1 MTQSLVSIVVPSY
14 NQAPFL
20 EQCICSILEQDYPDI
35 EIIVIDGGSTDG
47 SVEIIRRYQDRLA
60 YWVSEPDNGQS
71 HAINKGFHR
80 TQGEIVAWLNSD
92 DVYFPYSVS
101 LAVQRFQEKP
111 DLSLFYGH
119 CVFIDEQGNFIR
131 YFTETEP
138 WVKSRLLNYSDF
150 IMQPTTFFPREK
162 LLQAGL
168 LDETLHFGMDWDLWC
183 KLASVGDVHFERG
196 VIAANREYG
205 STKTSSGS
213 WKRLRELLK
222 IQRRHITGFW
232 PHAFFGYC
240 STEFLL
246 KASLTSSAVAR
257 LLWRSVARLTVVL
270 SPSAIIQNR
279 RSYAQRHVFG
289 LKPHST
295 IVPEGNAE
303 IYLPLPDKAGAVN
316 LRLKLTPGVIASVV
330 TADISNVFSSSGGEL
345 SILLPIG
352 KKTLAQ
358 GFWSAK
364 ILFHAEQGSPAVGNV
379 LAANWEFEKS

>member
-1 MTQSLVSIVVPSY
+1 MTQPLVSIVVPSY

-20 EQCICSILEQDYPDI
+20 EQCLCSILDQDYSNI
-35 EIIVIDGGSTDG
+35 EILVIDGGSTDG

-80 TQGEIVAWLNSD
+80 TQGDIVAWLNSD
-92 DVYFPYSVS
+92 DVYFPGSVS
-101 LAVQRFQEKP
+101 LAVLRFQENTN
-111 DLSLFYGH
+111 LALFYGY
-119 CVFIDEQGNFIR
+119 CVFIDERGGFIR

-138 WVKSRLLNYSDF
+138 WDRSRLLNYSDF
-150 IMQPTTFFPREK
+150 IMQPTTFFSKGK
-162 LLQAGL
+162 LLQVGL
-168 LDETLHFGMDWDLWC
+168 LDETLHYGMDWDLWC
-183 KLASVGDVHFERG
+183 KLAAVGDVHFERE

-213 WKRLRELLK
+213 WRRLGELLR

-246 KASLTSSAVAR
+246 KANLASSFVSRFLWWCVAK
-257 LLWRSVARLTVVL
+257 LTVML

-279 RSYAQRHVFG
+279 RSYTQRHIYG
-289 LKPHST
+289 LKPHT
-295 IVPEGNAE
+295 TMVPAGKTE
-303 IYLPLPDKAGAVN
+303 IYLPLPNRTVAAA
-316 LRLKLTPGVIASVV
+316 LRLKLNPGVMASIV
-330 TADISNVFSSSGGEL
+330 TADISNVYSGSGSEL
-345 SILLPIG
+345 SILLPVG
-352 KKTLAQ
+352 EKTLTQ

-364 ILFHAEQGSPAVGNV
+364 ISFNGEQGSLAGGDV
-379 LAANWEFEKS
+379 LGVSWVFEEV